1 MVPGVVLLAV
11 AAALV
16 AFVDDEAAAV
26 VEAAPPP
33 SPPAP
38 AVRCALFCK
47 CFGNNCGTKLDCI
60 DNSKRSGSG
69 EGRGSRKNTILLK
82 F

>member
-16 AFVDDEAAAV
+16 AFVDDEAAV
-26 VEAAPPP
+26 VEAAPP

-60 DNSKRSGSG
+60 DNSKRRMTTG
-69 EGRGSRKNTILLK
+69 EGVIEKIIS